1 MNAIYAPIN
10 VYLRGGWGGGE
21 GWGFELEAFFLV
33 KCPTPGTSYLV
44 KTPLQLK

>member
-21 GWGFELEAFFLV
+21 AGDLNSKHFFWSNAL
-33 KCPTPGTSYLV
+33 PQGHHTW
-44 KTPLQLK
+44 LKHLSN